1 MPKEDAKGR
10 CLACSKG
17 NRANQAKR
25 RPRNKVIR
33 YYQVAWQT
41 LVPSRLATAQS
52 SMSDPH
58 LAMFTISNQR
68 STRYVMDGIY
78 EALMCKDR
86 KTMLDLVKIHLHS
99 VDGCQRILRLVW
111 AVLFD
116 PQLSSRDPAQPVRET
131 HEPALALLHHSPT
144 LSPVSWTEL
153 LTGGLVP
160 LGPRGHVTEWRCSGR
175 LPDSHQPSSDR

>member
-78 EALMCKDR
+78 E
-86 KTMLDLVKIHLHS
+86 
-99 VDGCQRILRLVW
+99 VDV
-111 AVLFD
+111 
-116 PQLSSRDPAQPVRET
+116 
-131 HEPALALLHHSPT
+131 
-144 LSPVSWTEL
+144 
-153 LTGGLVP
+153 
-160 LGPRGHVTEWRCSGR
+160 
-175 LPDSHQPSSDR
+175 